1 MIMIFALAWAQ
12 VRTYPARLLAII
24 AAVLL
29 ATGFLAAT
37 ATFAATSGEG
47 LRLTAAAPLTTAD
60 IVLDAESSVRDPGW
74 YRAVADVPGVRTVD
88 PQFARTV
95 NVFGGDRRGSAN
107 VQSIAATPEIR
118 WFHLDHGSWPN
129 GTGQVVADQR
139 TLDDL
144 GVSVGGQLT
153 FRQGD
158 KQPVTVTVT
167 GSTDLGFRPLTGS
180 SFRFYADPSFFAGDV
195 PPAALATVDDPDH
208 LAATIDAVD
217 RALPP
222 GASAMSAAAAADQ
235 AAARFAG
242 GNTQL
247 VVLMMAFA
255 AVALLA
261 SVLVIANTFHVV
273 IVQRVRQIALL
284 RLVGGHRGQ
293 ASRVLLAEATIA
305 GAVGATAGAAAGV
318 AVGYLGADLLDISG
332 GGLRVNP
339 LALVGS
345 VLVGVLATLAAAWF
359 PARRATRVPPV
370 RALQEA
376 AEPPAGAVRG
386 GRRLVV
392 GAVVTVVAAAVLAVA
407 GIGASLPLALV
418 GGLLLAVGLLIALPR
433 LIAVLLPSVTWL
445 LERFGVAAGLAGS
458 SLSQNARRTA
468 AAAMAVVVGSALI
481 ACLAVAATTGRAT
494 IDADLE
500 ARYPVAVSARTDGGP
515 ISGDTVR
522 RLAAVPELSVAST
535 VATVDARFSD
545 GGKATPAQLAA
556 LPTAL
561 AGTLAPELAA
571 SAGPPT
577 VLLPAAYLAAR
588 GLSDGSPVS
597 VGVGNRTLQFIAHAS
612 RLADTTG
619 QLLGVTSADALTA
632 QGVAAVPTTVW
643 AVARPGF
650 DRALLADRVNAVAAS
665 DPAVELG
672 GGITEGSDIADV
684 LAILLGLSLAM
695 LGVTVIIALLG
706 IANLLGLSVIE
717 RTQEM
722 ALLRALGTR
731 RGRLRAMLAI
741 EAVTITLVGAAAGV
755 VIGVPVG
762 LVGVTATVGATAT
775 PVIRLP
781 WGQLGLLL
789 LAAVVTGVLASV
801 APARRATR
809 ISPAQGL
816 TH

>member
-1 MIMIFALAWAQ
+1 MTMIFVLAWAQ

-60 IVLDAESSVRDPGW
+60 IVLDADSSVRDPGW
-74 YRAVADVPGVRTVD
+74 YRAVAAVPNVRSVD
-88 PQFARTV
+88 PQYARTV
-95 NVFGGDRRGSAN
+95 SVFGGDRRGSAN
-107 VQSIAATPEIR
+107 VQSLASTAAVR
-118 WFHLDHGSWPN
+118 WFDLDHGSWPT
-129 GTGQVVADQR
+129 GAGQVVADQR
-139 TLDDL
+139 TLDEL
-144 GVSVGGQLT
+144 GVGVGDTLT
-153 FRQGD
+153 FRQDDG
-158 KQPVTVTVT
+158 QPVTVTVT

-180 SFRFYADPSFFAGDV
+180 SFRFYADPAFFPGDV
-195 PPAALATVDDPDH
+195 PPAALVTIDDSNRIAD
-208 LAATIDAVD
+208 TIDAIK
-217 RALPP
+217 RALPA
-222 GASAMSAAAAADQ
+222 GTSAMSASVAADQ

-247 VVLMMAFA
+247 IVLMLTFA

-293 ASRVLLAEATIA
+293 VSRVLLVEAAIT
-305 GAVGATAGAAAGV
+305 GTVGALVGAAAGIG
-318 AVGYLGADLLDISG
+318 VGYLGADLLDISG

-339 LALVGS
+339 VALVGS
-345 VLVGVLATLAAAWF
+345 VLVGILAALTAAWL
-359 PARRATRVPPV
+359 PARRATQVAPV

-376 AEPPAGAVRG
+376 AEPPAGAVHA
-386 GRRLVV
+386 GRRLVT
-392 GAVVTVVAAAVLAVA
+392 GAAIAVIAIAVLTVA
-407 GIGASLPLALV
+407 GIGVSLPLALV
-418 GGLLLAVGLLIALPR
+418 GGLLLAAGLLIALPR
-433 LIAVLLPSVTWL
+433 LIAVLLPPVARL

-458 SLSQNARRTA
+458 SLSQNARRTS

-494 IDADLE
+494 VDADLE
-500 ARYPVAVSARTDGGP
+500 ARYPVAVTARTDGGP
-515 ISGDTVR
+515 VDRKTVR
-522 RLAAVPELSVAST
+522 ALAVIPELSVTAT
-535 VATVDARFSD
+535 VGTVDAEFSEI
-545 GGKATPAQLAA
+545 GKATPARLAA
-556 LPTAL
+556 LPAVL
-561 AGTLAPELAA
+561 ASRLAPELAA
-571 SAGPPT
+571 SAGPP
-577 VLLPAAYLAAR
+577 VLLLPGAYLAAR
-588 GLSDGSPVS
+588 GLSEGSPVS
-597 VGVGNRTLQFIAHAS
+597 VGVGNRTLQFVARAS

-619 QLLGVTSADALTA
+619 QLLGVTSADTLTA
-632 QGVAAVPTTVW
+632 HGVTAVSTEVW
-643 AVARPGF
+643 GVARPGF
-650 DRALLADRVNAVAAS
+650 DRAALADKANAVAAR
-665 DPAVELG
+665 DPGVELG

-722 ALLRALGTR
+722 ALLRALGTW
-731 RGRLRAMLAI
+731 RGRLRAVLAI
-741 EAVTITLVGAAAGV
+741 EAVTITLVGAATGV
-755 VIGVPVG
+755 VIGAPVG
-762 LVGVTATVGATAT
+762 LVGVTATVGTTAT

-781 WGQLGLLL
+781 WAQLALLL
-789 LAAVVTGVLASV
+789 IAAIVIGVLASV

-809 ISPAQGL
+809 IAPAQGL
-816 TH
+816 TR